1 MFTGIFTEPD
11 ARLHVQ
17 WVNEAQVE
25 GIGEQV
31 YFKKRERKNMGKR
44 RRRRPAFGG
53 CDKKWFNRCCCN
65 IKKSFDE
72 IYKMLNP

>member
-31 YFKKRERKNMGKR
+31 YFKKGREKIWEKEEGADLHSEAAIKNGLTDVV
-44 RRRRPAFGG
+44 A
-53 CDKKWFNRCCCN
+53 
-65 IKKSFDE
+65 I
-72 IYKMLNP
+72 